1 MNFVDE
7 LKAEAATAA
16 QTAASED
23 ERAPNHEGDA
33 PQSDTD
39 QRYATGDSDGAP
51 PSTESTSDAPT
62 VPRRALE
69 DEREKRQLERQLRE
83 GLERRLKELESR
95 IASTQTQTQQQ
106 SDDAIPYDRIFE
118 DPEAVFKTYSQAIE
132 KKLGSRSM
140 EMSREIA
147 RAQFSDYDETIEKL
161 QTLQVPGL
169 EEAIAKSASPAHT
182 AYSMIKRHEREMQAR
197 SNPPE
202 MDALKRQLEEAQ
214 RELASIRGEVQRPP
228 VSLSQA
234 RGASAGTTQ
243 AVKTVDSVLANAWDN
258 KVLRGR

>member
-1 MNFVDE
+1 MNFADE
-7 LKAEAATAA
+7 LKVEAETAA
-16 QTAASED
+16 NAAASAD
-23 ERAPNHEGDA
+23 ERAPTGGEDA
-33 PQSDTD
+33 PQPDTD
-39 QRYATGDSDGAP
+39 QQYAMGDSDGAP
-51 PSTESTSDAPT
+51 PSTESTSEAPT

-83 GLERRLKELESR
+83 GLERRLQELESR
-95 IASTQTQTQQQ
+95 IATNQQQTQQQ
-106 SDDAIPYDRIFE
+106 SDDEIPFDRIFE
-118 DPEAVFKTYSQAIE
+118 DPEAVFKTYSQAID

-161 QTLQVPGL
+161 QTMQVPGL

-182 AYSMIKRHEREMQAR
+182 AYSMIKRHEREIQKR
-197 SNPPE
+197 NNPPE
-202 MDALKRQLEEAQ
+202 MDALKKQLEEAQ
-214 RELASIRGEVQRPP
+214 REIASIRGEVQRPP

-243 AVKTVDSVLANAWDN
+243 AVKTVDSVLANAWD
-258 KVLRGR
+258 KKTLRGR